1 MSKFQVK
8 YSGKMMDQ
16 FPQNIFNQYPAT
28 APAYE
33 VLDENG
39 ASRFVGSYQAC
50 WNFIQI
56 FAN

>member
-16 FPQNIFNQYPAT
+16 FPQNRFNQYPAT

-39 ASRFVGSYQAC
+39 ASRFVGSHQAC

-56 FAN
+56 FTN